1 MNTLLK
7 KRKKKS
13 ESQDAN
19 FEPKKKKIINGYC
32 KSPKEFGKK
41 NCDIREIKDEEES
54 SKHILKENIF
64 DPEAFIERYYENL
77 IPKQLISVEELYLK
91 PQKLDENFP
100 QSMNLNPEISFPEP
114 NITLNRNELMKSMIE
129 KETLDN
135 KQRKDFNELISEIK
149 KMDITK
155 IIKKDKLNIIF
166 DLDNT
171 CIYAFIVKIKDYIDL
186 KQKYP
191 EKNIK
196 LFYLLMNGK
205 TVYFCL
211 IIREGL
217 REFINYA
224 KQFCNFHI
232 NILGISSYGE
242 AIKNI
247 LEKEL
252 SIKFI
257 KFKGR
262 KDRETKK
269 YLGNLQLQRKNSV
282 IFDDQPSV
290 WVNDELN
297 VIISKRFIDKDFFY
311 FLYRM
316 GNNQSFNLEL
326 FLPYFK
332 LI

>member
-1 MNTLLK
+1 MSNDESSKNENNINSEEDESLEKKQQNLLQVNEITDAKRIENMNTLLK

-54 SKHILKENIF
+54 PKDILKENIF

-155 IIKKDKLNIIF
+155 IIKK
-166 DLDNT
+166 
-171 CIYAFIVKIKDYIDL
+171 
-186 KQKYP
+186 
-191 EKNIK
+191 
-196 LFYLLMNGK
+196 
-205 TVYFCL
+205 
-211 IIREGL
+211 
-217 REFINYA
+217 IN
-224 KQFCNFHI
+224 
-232 NILGISSYGE
+232 
-242 AIKNI
+242 
-247 LEKEL
+247 
-252 SIKFI
+252 
-257 KFKGR
+257 
-262 KDRETKK
+262 
-269 YLGNLQLQRKNSV
+269 
-282 IFDDQPSV
+282 
-290 WVNDELN
+290 
-297 VIISKRFIDKDFFY
+297 
-311 FLYRM
+311 
-316 GNNQSFNLEL
+316 
-326 FLPYFK
+326 
-332 LI
+332 